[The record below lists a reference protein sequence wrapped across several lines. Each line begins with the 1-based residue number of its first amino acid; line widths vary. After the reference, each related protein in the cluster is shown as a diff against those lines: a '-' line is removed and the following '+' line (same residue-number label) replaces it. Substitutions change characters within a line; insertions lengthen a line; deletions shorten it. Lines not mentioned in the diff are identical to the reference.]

1 MHRTL
6 VAFCLARNEIQ
17 QGARR
22 SRNPA
27 FFRDFSWESGTLSRA
42 FLSSC
47 MPYFLF
53 SSTLR
58 PVPSLLCVAKE
69 VSAAEREGM
78 AVKPHLKCQYKK
90 IDEAILYAKSPG
102 VLRGRSFLTIRHN
115 ASVFHT
121 EEWKPRGC
129 TMYLPLTQD
138 VMINTRC
145 IDQLSFETDQF
156 FLADGKGN
164 YIGAKSGHAIHMWRY
179 DPASKRLFISQ
190 SVLFLREQPNKK
202 PVFVSMETAYR
213 DMSMESVFET
223 QASNKFSGFQPQQ
236 PKFKERFWNNPFAY
250 LCSTCSYQ

>member
-69 VSAAEREGM
+69 VSAAERELGM
-78 AVKPHLKCQYKK
+78 AEKKKKKRQKENAFVLGQRPTLLSHAHTCAPLAEGSSPHAPLRLAAGGGLGRV
-90 IDEAILYAKSPG
+90 DEMRALFSE
-102 VLRGRSFLTIRHN
+102 RSSHSDNQTEWRRNHVIRNIVVWPH
-115 ASVFHT
+115 V
-121 EEWKPRGC
+121 
-129 TMYLPLTQD
+129 
-138 VMINTRC
+138 
-145 IDQLSFETDQF
+145 
-156 FLADGKGN
+156 
-164 YIGAKSGHAIHMWRY
+164 
-179 DPASKRLFISQ
+179 
-190 SVLFLREQPNKK
+190 
-202 PVFVSMETAYR
+202 TANICGP
-213 DMSMESVFET
+213 ES
-223 QASNKFSGFQPQQ
+223 S
-236 PKFKERFWNNPFAY
+236 
-250 LCSTCSYQ
+250 

>member
-69 VSAAEREGM
+69 VSAAERELGM
-78 AVKPHLKCQYKK
+78 AEKK
-90 IDEAILYAKSPG
+90 KKKKTERKRFRPWPASYPPLTRAHVRAPRRG
-102 VLRGRSFLTIRHN
+102 VLPSCSFATGSRRWVGKSRRN
-115 ASVFHT
+115 A
-121 EEWKPRGC
+121 RA
-129 TMYLPLTQD
+129 
-138 VMINTRC
+138 
-145 IDQLSFETDQF
+145 F
-156 FLADGKGN
+156 FRK
-164 YIGAKSGHAIHMWRY
+164 
-179 DPASKRLFISQ
+179 
-190 SVLFLREQPNKK
+190 EQP
-202 PVFVSMETAYR
+202 
-213 DMSMESVFET
+213 
-223 QASNKFSGFQPQQ
+223 
-236 PKFKERFWNNPFAY
+236 
-250 LCSTCSYQ
+250 

>member
-69 VSAAEREGM
+69 VSAAEREVGDGR
-78 AVKPHLKCQYKK
+78 KK
-90 IDEAILYAKSPG
+90 KKKDRKKRLSS
-102 VLRGRSFLTIRHN
+102 L
-115 ASVFHT
+115 ASVLPSSHT
-121 EEWKPRGC
+121 RTRARPSQRGPPLMLLCDWQPAVGWEE
-129 TMYLPLTQD
+129 
-138 VMINTRC
+138 
-145 IDQLSFETDQF
+145 
-156 FLADGKGN
+156 
-164 YIGAKSGHAIHMWRY
+164 
-179 DPASKRLFISQ
+179 
-190 SVLFLREQPNKK
+190 
-202 PVFVSMETAYR
+202 
-213 DMSMESVFET
+213 
-223 QASNKFSGFQPQQ
+223 
-236 PKFKERFWNNPFAY
+236 
-250 LCSTCSYQ
+250 